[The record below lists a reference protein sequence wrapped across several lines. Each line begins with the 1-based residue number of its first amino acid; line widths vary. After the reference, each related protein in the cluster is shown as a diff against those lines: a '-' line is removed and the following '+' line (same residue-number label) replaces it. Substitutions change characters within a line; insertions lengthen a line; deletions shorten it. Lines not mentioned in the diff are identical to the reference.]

1 MKKTIEEYLQEMRNF
16 AKRSNQT
23 VSNTLNVATKND
35 ASAVP
40 GIVGEL
46 IILVTHSRGTF
57 PVENAEVTIFDRDN
71 NVLKRVTTDNSGRT
85 DRIVLQALPK
95 ALSETPTE
103 NKSDVAKYYNARIDA
118 ENFVSVLIK
127 NIPVFEGVTSLQGYD
142 MLYKGAANSQ
152 ELQVI
157 ELPISNL

>member
-1 MKKTIEEYLQEMRNF
+1 MEKTIEEYLEEMRRY

-23 VSNTLNVATKND
+23 VTEVMPVIAPAT
-35 ASAVP
+35 P

-71 NVLKRVTTDNSGRT
+71 NVIKKVTTDNSGRT
-85 DRIVLQALPK
+85 DRIILQALPK
-95 ALSETPTE
+95 ALSESPNDE
-103 NKSDVAKYYNARIDA
+103 NKDVSKFYNARIDA

-127 NIPVFEGVTSLQGYD
+127 NIPVFEGITSLQSYD
-142 MLYKGAANSQ
+142 MLYKGAASSQ

-157 ELPISNL
+157 ELPITSL

>member
-1 MKKTIEEYLQEMRNF
+1 MEKTIEEYLEEMRRY

-23 VSNTLNVATKND
+23 VTEAMPVMAPAT
-35 ASAVP
+35 P

-71 NVLKRVTTDNSGRT
+71 NVIKKVTTDNSGRT
-85 DRIVLQALPK
+85 DRIILQALPK
-95 ALSETPTE
+95 ALSESPNGE
-103 NKSDVAKYYNARIDA
+103 NKDVSKFYNARIDA

-127 NIPVFEGVTSLQGYD
+127 NIPVFEGITSLQSYD

-157 ELPISNL
+157 ELPITSL